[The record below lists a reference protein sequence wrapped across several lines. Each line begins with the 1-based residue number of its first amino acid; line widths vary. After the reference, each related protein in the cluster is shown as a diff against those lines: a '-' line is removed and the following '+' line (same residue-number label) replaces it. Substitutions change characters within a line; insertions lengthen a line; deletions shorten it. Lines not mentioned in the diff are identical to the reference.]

1 MWLVLPN
8 SAKLLPLSFT
18 ELFRQIA
25 QTRDQKGK
33 VVRGVVQNDDD
44 VENEGSPVP
53 GINREPEE

>member
-1 MWLVLPN
+1 VLPN

-44 VENEGSPVP
+44 VENEGSPVL